1 MIQNIPSLITPDLIS
16 KNQTGFV
23 KGRNILENILLA
35 QEIIRDI
42 NKRNQRHNVV
52 VKLDMAKA
60 YDRVSW
66 IFMTK
71 VLRKIGFSKVI
82 IDMIWRLISN
92 NWYSV
97 LVNGQSYG
105 SFQFT
110 RELTQGD
117 PIITNPLYPISK
129 SSIKRFK

>member
-1 MIQNIPSLITPDLIS
+1 MRIIFVLPDLIS

-23 KGRNILENILLA
+23 KGRNISENILPA

-92 NWYSV
+92 N
-97 LVNGQSYG
+97 
-105 SFQFT
+105 
-110 RELTQGD
+110 
-117 PIITNPLYPISK
+117 
-129 SSIKRFK
+129 